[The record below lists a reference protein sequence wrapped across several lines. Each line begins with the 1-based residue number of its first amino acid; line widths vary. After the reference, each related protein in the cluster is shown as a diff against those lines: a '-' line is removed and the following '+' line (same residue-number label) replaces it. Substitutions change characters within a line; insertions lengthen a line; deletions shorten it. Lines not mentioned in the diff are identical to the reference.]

1 MFKKNL
7 GLLGIFV
14 CVFILLIHPV
24 TGISNTLIIDS
35 LDRTNKYSSSS
46 SFQRIQELSIE
57 LDFDE
62 ISFETYEDVFVIRV
76 SGTNL
81 NKTRPGEPVVPAYVK
96 QFTFPFATKII
107 DVSYNFSDPKI
118 IPISGTLASGLYPGV
133 DGKNTDSQSFFDPL
147 IYQSDSLYPDGWI
160 DSHTGGGLH
169 YSKHTTFFVLRVYPA
184 RYNPVQKQVHF
195 IQNISITVQYE
206 VPQEPVL
213 TDPNIYDLL
222 VIAPESYHSS
232 LNSLIE
238 HKEKLGIKTR
248 LESMSNVYDR
258 MFWEGRD
265 NAEKIKY
272 FIKYAVEQWGITHVL
287 LVGGLH
293 GQTRRW
299 DIPVRH
305 SHVVPPVEQEY
316 AEESFISDLY
326 YADIYDSTGDFSS
339 WDSNNDDIF
348 AVWNESFH
356 ETMDLYPDVYLGRL
370 ACRNNVE
377 VNTMVNKIITYETET
392 SADDDWF
399 SNVVLVA
406 GDAYDD
412 EMGFNEGELIAEK
425 AIELMPGFN
434 PVKVYARLDP
444 KQDINRETVNNA
456 LNPGAGFAY
465 FCGHGSVRS
474 WSTHFPPDGKN
485 WTGGYTIWDMPYLKN
500 EGRYPITVVGG
511 CHNGQFDVTLM
522 NLVLG
527 ILHDG
532 LQYFSREPGNWG
544 DYWFSQWVPN
554 CWAWWLTSKIGGG
567 GIATIANTGLGTHGE
582 NDQDYNGVADY
593 LEVLDGWLELRFL
606 ELYGRYKHDNLGE
619 NHGQTIT
626 EYLHRFLADDWKMDT
641 KMVQQWELFGDPTLK
656 IGGYQ

>member
-1 MFKKNL
+1 
-7 GLLGIFV
+7 
-14 CVFILLIHPV
+14 
-24 TGISNTLIIDS
+24 
-35 LDRTNKYSSSS
+35 
-46 SFQRIQELSIE
+46 
-57 LDFDE
+57 
-62 ISFETYEDVFVIRV
+62 
-76 SGTNL
+76 
-81 NKTRPGEPVVPAYVK
+81 
-96 QFTFPFATKII
+96 
-107 DVSYNFSDPKI
+107 
-118 IPISGTLASGLYPGV
+118 
-133 DGKNTDSQSFFDPL
+133 
-147 IYQSDSLYPDGWI
+147 
-160 DSHTGGGLH
+160 
-169 YSKHTTFFVLRVYPA
+169 
-184 RYNPVQKQVHF
+184 
-195 IQNISITVQYE
+195 
-206 VPQEPVL
+206 
-213 TDPNIYDLL
+213 
-222 VIAPESYHSS
+222 
-232 LNSLIE
+232 
-238 HKEKLGIKTR
+238 
-248 LESMSNVYDR
+248 

-293 GQTRRW
+293 GQTTRW

-377 VNTMVNKIITYETET
+377 VNTMINKIITYETET

-456 LNPGAGFAY
+456 LNQGAGFAY

-606 ELYGRYKHDNLGE
+606 ELYGRYKQDNLGE